1 MISVEE
7 AYDLVLKNVP
17 RLKKQFVH
25 VSDALN
31 RVLGEDIISSIDM
44 PPFPQSAMDGY
55 AVRFDKDLNSY
66 KIVDEVPAGEA
77 DQRLALKAGE
87 AVRIFT
93 GAPVPIGANTVVR
106 QEIVERIGDV
116 IFFKGFVEK
125 GQNIRGQAEQI
136 EQGDL
141 LIHKGTQITPAI
153 VGLLCMVGIEKVE
166 VYASPR
172 IAVVATG
179 NELVLPGNPLKHGE
193 IYESN
198 SLMLQ
203 AALKSNNFITEK
215 SDIIG
220 DSYEETFKR
229 IKSLLSKVD
238 VLVLTGGI
246 SVGDYDYVGK
256 ALLSLG
262 VNQVF
267 YKVKQKPGKPLFF
280 GTYKGKL
287 VFALPGNP
295 AAALTGFYFYIL
307 PALHKM
313 IGCFTIGLSFKE
325 IPLSRNYT
333 KKGDR
338 AQFLKARYKNN
349 QVEILGAQSSAMITS
364 FVEANAIVYIPSEYS
379 EIEQGDLV
387 KTYFI

>member
-7 AYDLVLKNVP
+7 AYDLVLKNAP
-17 RLKKQFVH
+17 RLTKQFVH

-193 IYESN
+193 I
-198 SLMLQ
+198 
-203 AALKSNNFITEK
+203 
-215 SDIIG
+215 
-220 DSYEETFKR
+220 
-229 IKSLLSKVD
+229 
-238 VLVLTGGI
+238 
-246 SVGDYDYVGK
+246 
-256 ALLSLG
+256 
-262 VNQVF
+262 
-267 YKVKQKPGKPLFF
+267 
-280 GTYKGKL
+280 
-287 VFALPGNP
+287 
-295 AAALTGFYFYIL
+295 
-307 PALHKM
+307 
-313 IGCFTIGLSFKE
+313 
-325 IPLSRNYT
+325 
-333 KKGDR
+333 
-338 AQFLKARYKNN
+338 
-349 QVEILGAQSSAMITS
+349 
-364 FVEANAIVYIPSEYS
+364 
-379 EIEQGDLV
+379 
-387 KTYFI
+387 